1 MHGDRNDVVRSAI
14 IPFEPKTKSALFHV
28 HAGIFIMHILTKS
41 VSSVLIALAS
51 AIVPVALLTQ
61 ADDAHAQAAPK
72 AAASRDVSIGLQAA
86 ITSMDPHYHNVGP
99 NNSMLRH
106 IFEPLVRTDENQK
119 FIPGLA
125 LSWKAMDDL
134 TWEFKL
140 RKNVR
145 WHDGSPFTAEDVAFT
160 IKRAPTVPNSPSSFA
175 TFTRSIA
182 DVRVV
187 DPHTII
193 VKTSAPNVL
202 LPSDLSAVLIISKKF
217 GEKATTEDYNSGK
230 AAIGTGAYKF
240 QEYVPNNRI
249 VVKANYGYWGGEEP
263 WDVVTFKMLTNPA
276 ARVAALLSGDVQ
288 MIETV
293 PTADIAKLSKDTK
306 YNVVDKISNRVI
318 YVHLNQSTEG
328 APPFVT
334 AKDGKPLAK
343 NPFRDVRVRRALSM
357 AVNRD
362 AIVSRVME
370 GKAQSAS
377 QLLPDIFFGTSKK
390 IKPMKF
396 DPEGAKKLLAEAGYP
411 NGFAM
416 TIHGPNN
423 RYIND
428 ANIAQALAQMY
439 TRIGIDTKVETMP
452 SSVYFTRATKLE
464 FGYMLLGWGT
474 ESGEQGS
481 AMRSLLAT
489 FDTAKGMGVTNRGRY
504 SNPAFD
510 KVLTDALVTMDD
522 KKREAM
528 IVQAAEM
535 VMGDVGLIPLH
546 YEVSTWAT
554 NKGLRYIARTDQY
567 TLAMSLKPA
576 K

>member
-1 MHGDRNDVVRSAI
+1 MFCTLFRSHRHSIVAI
-14 IPFEPKTKSALFHV
+14 CLSLMLLPSQ
-28 HAGIFIMHILTKS
+28 
-41 VSSVLIALAS
+41 ALAQS
-51 AIVPVALLTQ
+51 
-61 ADDAHAQAAPK
+61 K
-72 AAASRDVSIGLQAA
+72 ARDISIGLQAA

-99 NNSMLRH
+99 NNAILSH
-106 IFEPLVRTDENQK
+106 VFESLVDTDANQK

-125 LSWKAMDDL
+125 VSWKALDDL

-145 WHDGSPFTAEDVAFT
+145 WHDGAPFTAEDVAFSL
-160 IKRAPTVPNSPSSFA
+160 KRVPIVPNSPSSFA
-175 TFTRSIA
+175 TFTKSI
-182 DVRVV
+182 VEVKIV
-187 DPHTII
+187 DSHTI
-193 VKTSAPNVL
+193 VFRTATPNVL
-202 LPSDLSAVLIISKKF
+202 MPSDMSTVMIVSKKH
-217 GEKATTEDYNSGK
+217 GEKASTEDYNSGR

-240 QEYVPNNRI
+240 QEYIPNQRI
-249 VVKANYGYWGGEEP
+249 VLKANYGYWGGEEP

-288 MIETV
+288 MIESV
-293 PTADIAKLSKDTK
+293 PTADIAKLSKDPK
-306 YNVVDKISNRVI
+306 FSLVDKISNRVI
-318 YVHLNQSTEG
+318 YVHLQQGVEKS
-328 APPFVT
+328 PPFVF
-334 AKDGKPLAK
+334 AKDGKPLDK
-343 NPFRDVRVRRALSM
+343 NPFRDVRVRKALSM
-357 AVNRD
+357 AINRD

-370 GKAQSAS
+370 GKAVAAS

-390 IKPMKF
+390 LKPMKF

-411 NGFAM
+411 NGFSM
-416 TIHGPNN
+416 TVHGPNN

-489 FDTAKGMGVTNRGRY
+489 YDTAKGMGVTNRARY
-504 SNPAFD
+504 SNPEFD
-510 KVLTDALVTMDD
+510 KQLADALVTMGD

-528 IVQAAEM
+528 IVKAAET

-554 NKGLRYIARTDQY
+554 TKGLKYTPRTDQY
-567 TLAMSLKPA
+567 TLAMSLKPG

>member
-1 MHGDRNDVVRSAI
+1 MGYYRAFTLACLTVGVFMR
-14 IPFEPKTKSALFHV
+14 ALNK
-28 HAGIFIMHILTKS
+28 IMTQLFVQLVLLLSLT
-41 VSSVLIALAS
+41 VFA
-51 AIVPVALLTQ
+51 
-61 ADDAHAQAAPK
+61 AHAQQKPAGAK
-72 AAASRDVSIGLQAA
+72 DVSIGLQAA

-99 NNSMLRH
+99 NNSVLEH
-106 IFEPLVRTDENQK
+106 IFESLVGVDSNQK
-119 FIPGLA
+119 FVPELA
-125 LSWKAMDDL
+125 LSWKAKDDL

-160 IKRAPTVPNSPSSFA
+160 IKRAPNVPNSPSSFA

-182 DVRVV
+182 DVKIV

-193 VKTSAPNVL
+193 IKTSTPNVL
-202 LPSDLSAVLIISKKF
+202 LPSDLSAVKIVSKKF

-293 PTADIAKLSKDTK
+293 PTADIAKLAKDTK
-306 YNVVDKISNRVI
+306 YNLVDKISNRVI

-328 APPFVT
+328 SPPFVT
-334 AKDGKPLAK
+334 AKDGKPLEK
-343 NPFRDVRVRRALSM
+343 NPFRDARVRRALSM

-370 GKAQSAS
+370 GKAQAAS

-390 IKPMKF
+390 LKPMKF

-428 ANIAQALAQMY
+428 ANIAQALAQMV

-510 KVLTDALVTMDD
+510 KVLSEALVTMDD

-528 IVQAAEM
+528 IIQAAEM
-535 VMGDVGLIPLH
+535 VMNDVGLIPLH

-554 NKGLRYIARTDQY
+554 TKGVRYTARTDQY
-567 TLAMSLKPA
+567 TLAMGLKPA